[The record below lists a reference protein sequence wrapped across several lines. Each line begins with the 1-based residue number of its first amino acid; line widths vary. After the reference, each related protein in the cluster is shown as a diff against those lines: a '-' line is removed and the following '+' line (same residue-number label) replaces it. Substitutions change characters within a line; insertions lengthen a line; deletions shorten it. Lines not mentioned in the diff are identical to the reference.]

1 MTNIKPPKLIQQRIF
16 LNQYRKLIS
25 QTTINMASVQHQ
37 LTSKVTPT
45 LWSSITVFTDVGV
58 KDIDDELLL
67 SYLFRTPTI
76 ENSMGP
82 PILDIVF
89 CGSDGVSPQVA
100 LGHWKKYEAH
110 LLTKFSHNNDE
121 GYLQIQGPY
130 ILKGIRYH
138 TIDEFREIKVD
149 AQFALQISP
158 MNNYDGSNL
167 TVEKKYVFAGDFVT
181 PEGQRPSFNRAG
193 AEAIL
198 DRFESEGKL
207 VDISSQNMATM
218 RFNPGLVQKF
228 DGPFLESV
236 VFTGFLLA
244 FARMSPE
251 HGANKFAEG
260 LVNPNTG
267 RGANFTSVMN
277 MAKAL
282 DIKPF
287 PEDHFAQQVGSF
299 AHQASV
305 KYFDDLEKNGVAL
318 KDKEG
323 SIRSLTTINYILE
336 IISERG
342 GSVEESIFKS
352 GSVFVSD
359 FDMTTI
365 PDVLKPSF
373 EYFKKN
379 ADKLSTSY
387 NPTYDVF
394 AGYVLVGLI
403 KGEDRKAHTRE
414 EFLKNIVTEF

>member
-1 MTNIKPPKLIQQRIF
+1 M
-16 LNQYRKLIS
+16 
-25 QTTINMASVQHQ
+25 
-37 LTSKVTPT
+37 
-45 LWSSITVFTDVGV
+45 FTDVGV
-58 KDIDDELLL
+58 KDIDDEELL
-67 SYLFRTPTI
+67 SYLFLTRTI
-76 ENSMGP
+76 EDSMGP
-82 PILDIVF
+82 PMLDIIF
-89 CGSDGVSPQVA
+89 MGSDGVSPQVA

-110 LLTKFSHNNDE
+110 LLTKLSHCNDE

-149 AQFALQISP
+149 TQYALQISP
-158 MNNYDGSNL
+158 MDNYDGSNL
-167 TVEKKYVFAGDFVT
+167 TVEKKYVFAGDYIT
-181 PEGQRPSFNRAG
+181 PEGARPSFNRVG
-193 AEAIL
+193 SDNIL
-198 DRFESEGKL
+198 NRFHSEGKL
-207 VDISSQNMATM
+207 VDISSQHMATM
-218 RFNPGLVQKF
+218 RFNPELVQKF
-228 DGPFLESV
+228 DGPFLESI

-260 LVNPNTG
+260 LVNPKAG
-267 RGANFTSVMN
+267 RGANYTSVMN

-299 AHQASV
+299 AHQAAV

-336 IISERG
+336 IIAERG
-342 GSVEESIFKS
+342 GVEESIFKQ

-365 PDVLKPSF
+365 PAVLKPAF
-373 EYFKKN
+373 DYFKQH
-379 ADKLSTSY
+379 ADKLYESY
-387 NPTYDVF
+387 NPTYDLF
-394 AGYVLVGLI
+394 AGYVLVGII